1 MWMVALISLMLL
13 PFVFGIIDSGLLQI
27 IHDSCSEVES
37 NSSDFWVMVAALK
50 VRHYNLTWIFD
61 SVACSCF
68 PMTVLEV
75 KFTCIK
81 VCRNDP
87 FRIISWLD
95 WQTCCGTLGKMK
107 LASWVS
113 WWIML
118 LVETLGSLIIFSYLL
133 VWTKF
138 WSSIWMSWSYA
149 PYLEVFFNHLIGHYA
164 WMWAHEF
171 LLFGKRVKGLLEV
184 WV

>member
-1 MWMVALISLMLL
+1 MIAAVKLSLIHLTFGWWLL
-13 PFVFGIIDSGLLQI
+13 PWRLG
-27 IHDSCSEVES
+27 
-37 NSSDFWVMVAALK
+37 M
-50 VRHYNLTWIFD
+50 HYNLTWIFD

-95 WQTCCGTLGKMK
+95 WQACCGTLGKMK

-149 PYLEVFFNHLIGHYA
+149 PYLEGVFQSFD
-164 WMWAHEF
+164 WALCMDVSSWIFAVWKESN
-171 LLFGKRVKGLLEV
+171 RTIRGLGFMV
-184 WV
+184 DAFDG